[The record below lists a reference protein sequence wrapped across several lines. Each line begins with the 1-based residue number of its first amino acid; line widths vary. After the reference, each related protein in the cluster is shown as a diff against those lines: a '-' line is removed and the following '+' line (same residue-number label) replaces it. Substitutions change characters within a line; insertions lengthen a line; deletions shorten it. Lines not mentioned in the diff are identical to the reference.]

1 MAIVLVITSLDELVQ
16 YRTNQGYVIMVSYE
30 VALLNGSKMCLLKDY
45 QINLEMLALT
55 GTAEYDKLWEH
66 V

>member
-30 VALLNGSKMCLLKDY
+30 VALLNGGKMCLLKDY

-55 GTAEYDKLWEH
+55 GLVEYDKVWEH